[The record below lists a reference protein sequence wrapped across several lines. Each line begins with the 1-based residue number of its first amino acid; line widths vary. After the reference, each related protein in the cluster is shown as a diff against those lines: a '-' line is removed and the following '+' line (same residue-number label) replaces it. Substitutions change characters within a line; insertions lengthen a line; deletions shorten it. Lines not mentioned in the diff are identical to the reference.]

1 MKLQRATIPSIACAL
16 CVFAGAVFAQSAGGA
31 RFQIKTDQ
39 AGQAEKSAGQ
49 VMWIQQEAAAQGA
62 VAGGQGAAFWIQAE
76 AERGL
81 TFVSSEMSFQNK
93 IVKGAPYSAE
103 AVTEH
108 VQTLAD
114 GNRIVRKSSSL
125 MYRDAD
131 GRTRREQT
139 LSAVG
144 PWATEDAPQVTFIND
159 PVAGVNYV
167 LRPKD
172 HSAQKFSIGGMS
184 EGLASRHS
192 EEEEHVVKLRAKT
205 AEGSRA
211 GRTGGRHEPK
221 VESLGK
227 QEFDGVVAEGTRTTL
242 TIPAGEV
249 GNELPMDIVSEV
261 WYSPELQL
269 VVSSKQTD
277 PRFGESSFRMININR
292 SAPARSLFEVP
303 SDYTV
308 KDVPIRAM
316 RMRKPEE
323 NK

>member
-1 MKLQRATIPSIACAL
+1 MKLQRATIPSIACAV

-39 AGQAEKSAGQ
+39 TGQAEKSAGQ
-49 VMWIQQEAAAQGA
+49 VIWSQQEA
-62 VAGGQGAAFWIQAE
+62 AGGQGAAFRVQTE
-76 AERGL
+76 AGQNL
-81 TFVSSEMSFQNK
+81 MFISSEISFQNK

-144 PWATEDAPQVTFIND
+144 PWATEDAPQVILIND

-167 LRPKD
+167 LRPQD
-172 HSAQKFSIGGMS
+172 HTAQKFSVGAMS
-184 EGLASRHS
+184 EGLASRRS
-192 EEEEHVVKLRAKT
+192 EEQAVKLQAEI

-211 GRTGGRHEPK
+211 GRTGARHEPK

-249 GNELPMDIVSEV
+249 GNELPMDIVSET

-292 SAPARSLFEVP
+292 SAPARTLFEVP

-308 KDVPIRAM
+308 KEVPIRAM
-316 RMRKPEE
+316 KMRKPEE